1 MNATSTHRTG
11 RAALFALVL
20 LLITTAA
27 FSQNILVTTAT
38 SVTGTGTIKLAG
50 HLIDSSTTAKTLGG
64 ILQLTGTST
73 TQNIGTG
80 LANGLTI
87 DSLVMAGTTDTAL
100 LGQNISVDS
109 LAVNSGLLTVNNKT
123 LTIAGKTSHSGGS
136 LVANAASDSVAYT
149 SGSAQKLVDATYTKL
164 SMSGAGA
171 KSLNGTVS
179 AGTVNHSSGALTV
192 DNPFTVTTSGAFGTV
207 ADVTSTLT
215 INGSTTNSI
224 TTLSNVSTGTV
235 TNGSSNT
242 LTIGTVTTTG
252 ASGTI
257 STSAADLTITTL
269 SGNNGTI
276 KTSGAGNLNFTNGAT
291 NAGVITDSVGSATGN
306 LAFGASLNNQSGG
319 RVTTGGASANLT
331 IGTTLANAGTIKET
345 GAGTITVTGAVT
357 LNSGFIDGT
366 GGGLMSFNGAV
377 TNSDTILSGSG
388 GASFGGASVT
398 NTGTIQSPN
407 GALTFTPGLTN
418 AGGHL
423 TLTGT
428 GAAVFNA
435 NFVSAGTLSFSNGSL
450 VTYQGTTTTVQPTT
464 YGSLTLSGSS
474 DKTASA
480 NVTLASN
487 LVLTKNLTMNS
498 TDTLKMSSATGTNVT
513 GVGEVTGAVQRTNA
527 LSAGIYYAF
536 NADSV
541 GLAVKNASS
550 SKLTINMQPNVAPSP
565 VPSSHYANRSYTLG
579 GSVASDTLSQLDLQY
594 ANAELVNVSSEL
606 KLGAKSYN
614 GTNWS
619 KVSNFGGSY
628 TRTVDSVNNIVSLT
642 GVASGLGGVTELGVS
657 TIATQSITTGLWS
670 AGGTWDEGSAPGAND
685 DVELYNANVVTND
698 AGQFASSVTFY
709 NTSSLVI
716 NNSLTV
722 GGLVDVNST
731 TGNLTINTG
740 KTLTITPG
748 AGNNGLRINGTLTN
762 NGTIDIH

>member
-1 MNATSTHRTG
+1 MNRKDIRHEQTATAINADGKGKEGKWNMNDIFRFPYSSANGGFHAVSTFLEQERVTIVAPANSSAGSLKTQNIKSLSPNTIIVSIRSKAMNATSTHRTG

-291 NAGVITDSVGSATGN
+291 NAGVITDSVGSA
-306 LAFGASLNNQSGG
+306 
-319 RVTTGGASANLT
+319 
-331 IGTTLANAGTIKET
+331 
-345 GAGTITVTGAVT
+345 
-357 LNSGFIDGT
+357 
-366 GGGLMSFNGAV
+366 
-377 TNSDTILSGSG
+377 
-388 GASFGGASVT
+388 
-398 NTGTIQSPN
+398 
-407 GALTFTPGLTN
+407 
-418 AGGHL
+418 
-423 TLTGT
+423 
-428 GAAVFNA
+428 
-435 NFVSAGTLSFSNGSL
+435 
-450 VTYQGTTTTVQPTT
+450 
-464 YGSLTLSGSS
+464 
-474 DKTASA
+474 
-480 NVTLASN
+480 
-487 LVLTKNLTMNS
+487 
-498 TDTLKMSSATGTNVT
+498 
-513 GVGEVTGAVQRTNA
+513 
-527 LSAGIYYAF
+527 
-536 NADSV
+536 
-541 GLAVKNASS
+541 
-550 SKLTINMQPNVAPSP
+550 
-565 VPSSHYANRSYTLG
+565 
-579 GSVASDTLSQLDLQY
+579 
-594 ANAELVNVSSEL
+594 
-606 KLGAKSYN
+606 
-614 GTNWS
+614 
-619 KVSNFGGSY
+619 
-628 TRTVDSVNNIVSLT
+628 
-642 GVASGLGGVTELGVS
+642 
-657 TIATQSITTGLWS
+657 
-670 AGGTWDEGSAPGAND
+670 
-685 DVELYNANVVTND
+685 
-698 AGQFASSVTFY
+698 
-709 NTSSLVI
+709 
-716 NNSLTV
+716 
-722 GGLVDVNST
+722 
-731 TGNLTINTG
+731 
-740 KTLTITPG
+740 
-748 AGNNGLRINGTLTN
+748 
-762 NGTIDIH
+762 